1 VLQES
6 VRAFYKGWYR
16 DIVTEL
22 PPVLDGFIAPPDG
35 PGLGT
40 ALQPDVLGR
49 SGTRVRR
56 TRLEDL

>member
-22 PPVLDGFIAPPDG
+22 PVVADGFIAPPDG

-40 ALQPDVLGR
+40 ALQPGLLERPG
-49 SGTRVRR
+49 SRVRR